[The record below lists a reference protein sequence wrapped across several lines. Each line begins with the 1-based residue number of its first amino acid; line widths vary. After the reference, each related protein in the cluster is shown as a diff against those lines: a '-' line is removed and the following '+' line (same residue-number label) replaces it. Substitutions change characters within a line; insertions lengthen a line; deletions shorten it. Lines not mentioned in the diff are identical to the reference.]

1 MKFMYKAPLVCA
13 LMISAASMLSTGCK
27 TYDDVATRYT
37 SKHIKTHT
45 NHVTAEVAE
54 ANELGFVLF
63 ALTDAGSSDNQ
74 FLNKNTAYYNEV
86 TQHFAAFKNH
96 KAVRMFNEDLKKDI
110 TNFDRFRNGLY
121 AFKINER
128 NDIVLKTD
136 YRIDLN
142 RMDFRRYMSAMQDF
156 MEKSNFRD
164 FYAKHQAQYSK
175 LVDGQTDMLT
185 MNAAWATISKHYKKP
200 FKSYQVVIS
209 PLMKG
214 EAKTLAIGGGS
225 FNECIIFAESP
236 SKALMYSAT
245 KSIADE
251 IGN

>member
-63 ALTDAGSSDNQ
+63 ALTDAGANDKEL
-74 FLNKNTAYYNEV
+74 LNKNSAYYNEV
-86 TQHFAAFKNH
+86 TQHFAAFKDH
-96 KAVRMFNEDLKKDI
+96 KAVKMFNEELKKDI
-110 TNFDRFRNGLY
+110 NNFDRFRNGLY
-121 AFKINER
+121 AYRINER
-128 NDIVLKTD
+128 NDLVLKTD

-142 RMDFRRYMSAMQDF
+142 RIDFRRYMSAMQDF

-175 LVDGQTDMLT
+175 LVKGQDDMLT
-185 MNAAWATISKHYKKP
+185 MTTAWAKISKQYKKP

-214 EAKTLAIGGGS
+214 EAKTLAIGSGS
-225 FNECIIFAESP
+225 YNECIIFAESP
-236 SKALMYSAT
+236 SKALMYSSN
-245 KSIADE
+245 KPVEDLV
-251 IGN
+251 N